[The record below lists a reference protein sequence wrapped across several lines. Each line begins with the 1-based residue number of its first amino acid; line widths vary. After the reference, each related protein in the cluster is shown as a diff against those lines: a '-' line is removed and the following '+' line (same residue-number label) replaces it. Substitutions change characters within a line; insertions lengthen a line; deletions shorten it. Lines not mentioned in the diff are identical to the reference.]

1 MEKFKTFWTDLFTAM
16 NTEDSIAVL
25 VFLGV
30 SFLLGLLFGA
40 WSRAGKIRRLKCK
53 TDEWNAHPTTNIIH
67 PDTKKEGKQQ

>member
-40 WSRAGKIRRLKCK
+40 WSRAGKIRRLKSK
-53 TDEWNAHPTTNIIH
+53 TDKRNFDPPSGVVYFCTE
-67 PDTKKEGKQQ
+67 E

>member
-1 MEKFKTFWTDLFTAM
+1 MEKFRTFWTDLFTAM

-40 WSRAGKIRRLKCK
+40 WSRAGKIKRLKR
-53 TDEWNAHPTTNIIH
+53 ELEE
-67 PDTKKEGKQQ
+67 KEI